1 MKKEANE
8 FIKAVQVV
16 ALHIERY
23 SRQIDRL
30 LSVTT
35 SSDEDYDNGKV
46 SKTQFYRQRN
56 KKIKAYNDAID
67 TLIQKERL
75 LQFHSSGFKISIS
88 EEKTEINYHTQPKWD
103 LSALSDEE
111 QVEILELMLKAKKNQ
126 SIPLSITP
134 YTGKQDESIEAAEV
148 VEERPNIELIK
159 QIEAPVIAE
168 FSLRPVDP
176 VTKLHQIINK
186 VAAQRFGEVG
196 TLSEEEKNLYRLD
209 SSK

>member
-30 LSVTT
+30 LAVECCSN
-35 SSDEDYDNGKV
+35 EDYENGKV
-46 SKTQFYRQRN
+46 GKTQYYRQRN

-67 TLIQKERL
+67 TMIQKERL
-75 LQFHSSGFKISIS
+75 LQFHSSGFKISIT
-88 EEKTEINYHTQPKWD
+88 EEKTEVNYTKLPKWD

-126 SIPLSITP
+126 SILLSITP
-134 YTGKQDESIEAAEV
+134 YIGKQDETFGAAEI

-159 QIEAPVIAE
+159 QIEAPVITE
-168 FSLRPVDP
+168 FSLKPVDP
-176 VTKLHQIINK
+176 VTKLHQIINR
-186 VAAQRFGEVG
+186 VAAQRFSEIG
-196 TLSEEEKNLYRLD
+196 TLTEEEENLLK
-209 SSK
+209 S

>member
-1 MKKEANE
+1 MKKEGNE
-8 FIKAVQVV
+8 FIKALQVV

-30 LSVTT
+30 LAVQCC
-35 SSDEDYDNGKV
+35 SDEGYESGKV
-46 SKTQFYRQRN
+46 GKTQYYRQRN
-56 KKIKAYNDAID
+56 RKIKAYSDCID

-75 LQFHSSGFKISIS
+75 LQFHNTGFKISIS
-88 EEKTEINYHTQPKWD
+88 EEKTEINYTTQPKWD

-111 QVEILELMLKAKKNQ
+111 QTEILELMLKAKKNQ

-134 YTGKQDESIEAAEV
+134 YTGKQDETCEAAEI

-168 FSLRPVDP
+168 FSLRRVDP

-186 VAAQRFGEVG
+186 VAAKRFNEVG
-196 TLSEEEKNLYRLD
+196 TLTEEEENLLKN
-209 SSK
+209 